1 MFIQLKR
8 HNSYKY
14 HIKCATM
21 ILVFV
26 KKTIYKPQ
34 IVETKR
40 RNPSPP
46 KSLLIPIWSRDYP
59 LL

>member
-1 MFIQLKR
+1 MKFYGHSIKK

-46 KSLLIPIWSRDYP
+46 KSLLIPI
-59 LL
+59 